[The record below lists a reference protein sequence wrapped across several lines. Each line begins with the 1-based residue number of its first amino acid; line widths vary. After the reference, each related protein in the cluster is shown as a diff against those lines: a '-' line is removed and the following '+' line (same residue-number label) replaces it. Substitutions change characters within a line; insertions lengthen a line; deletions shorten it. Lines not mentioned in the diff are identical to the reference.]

1 MFTLDEEVEEDY
13 ILNIPS
19 VLFDLIQYSIYN
31 CSFEKND
38 IDLSNNIMDC

>member
-19 VLFDLIQYSIYN
+19 VLFDLIQYSIYITHQWL
-31 CSFEKND
+31 
-38 IDLSNNIMDC
+38 IDKI